1 MEVDQHLLVE
11 VRELI
16 FYFSNYVTK
25 IYSYWLKIS
34 RNIEIIYLFYGKVF
48 FQVLTIFIEVAQ
60 VHLNI
65 TWVDPLGVYFEVR
78 EGSKIT
84 PI

>member
-1 MEVDQHLLVE
+1 MEIDQHLLVE

-34 RNIEIIYLFYGKVF
+34 SNIEIIYLFYGKVF
-48 FQVLTIFIEVAQ
+48 FQVLTYFIEVTQ

-65 TWVDPLGVYFEVR
+65 IWVDSLGVYFEVR